1 MKCDKRHILSL
12 LGGMLMLLLTACSSC
27 EENGAVKEQPT
38 FITFYVY
45 APDRP
50 MPTRAGDDQVNALTA
65 ESVIKSLQIWVFTH
79 DDTTPANDG
88 KFVGYLSPK
97 EMPTA
102 DGTVYQMEVSKEF
115 ANAAPGE
122 RPNVDVYVAA
132 NTDAVGLSFDEEST
146 RDALD
151 DASFGNNY
159 FGVSSPPCSTI
170 SNKGL
175 PMSGVLRNQPVVG
188 ENPVLRIGDY
198 DHMAKVQLQRAV
210 SKVRFVFC
218 QQSGG
223 DENMRLK
230 ITGITLH
237 GEENN
242 EPCGFPKQEYLFLG
256 DDGKDYHIMGE
267 YNQYITTPTTLLSEE
282 SGLPVVE
289 CDDPSKYVYVDQ
301 DAQTYE
307 TLIDEGVN
315 KTMTNGEGAEVAAP
329 ELTQVGPY
337 YFRETDKTLSGT
349 ISYQLGDDGDVQ
361 TKPFAMVAGSHF
373 YRNHSW
379 IVYAYYGS
387 DGLDVLTVFAKNWTK
402 TSVNHSLYNW

>member
-1 MKCDKRHILSL
+1 MKREMRHIRWLI
-12 LGGMLMLLLTACSSC
+12 GGVFMLLLTACSSSSN
-27 EENGAVKEQPT
+27 EEEQVVEQQPT
-38 FITFYVY
+38 VITFYVY
-45 APDRP
+45 APEKS
-50 MPTRAGDDQVNALTA
+50 MPTRAETPNVNASDL
-65 ESVIKSLQIWVFTH
+65 ESDIPSFQIWVFTH
-79 DDTTPANDG
+79 TETPQLL
-88 KFVGYLSPK
+88 GYLA
-97 EMPTA
+97 PTILPTEE
-102 DGTVYQMEVSKEF
+102 GTVYQMVVSKEF
-115 ANAAPGE
+115 ANATPAT
-122 RPNVDVYVAA
+122 RPHVDVFVVA
-132 NTDAVGLSFDEEST
+132 NTASVGLTTFDQDTPYNVLKNAYIGE
-146 RDALD
+146 
-151 DASFGNNY
+151 NY
-159 FGVSSPPCSTI
+159 FGVTSLVTETEIPTG
-170 SNKGL
+170 GL
-175 PMSGVLRNQPVVG
+175 PMSGVLWDQAVVG

-198 DHMAKVQLQRAV
+198 QNMAKVQLQRAV

-315 KTMTNGEGAEVAAP
+315 KTMTNGEGEEVAAP
-329 ELTQVGPY
+329 ELTQFGPY

-361 TKPFAMVAGSHF
+361 TKPFAMAAGSHF